1 MQVLVT
7 VAVRLVSQAH
17 FTLFVHFFNF
27 VLKQRFTTMVD
38 KPRPWL
44 TIAMRGEGI
53 FLRVLNLC
61 LFNFKG
67 QFENMSEVTA
77 RRQAE
82 IAFLTGLHH
91 RCGSMRYG
99 FLCLRVFNSIV
110 SCRHYLL
117 MLPGGY

>member
-7 VAVRLVSQAH
+7 VAVRLVSQALCS
-17 FTLFVHFFNF
+17 FYNF

-61 LFNFKG
+61 LLNFKG

-99 FLCLRVFNSIV
+99 FWCLRFST
-110 SCRHYLL
+110 R
-117 MLPGGY
+117 